1 MNRFK
6 LLSASLLLQ
15 AKISPAAIAAQF
27 KSNRAPSAGAP
38 QYISPENIK
47 IATLQMALQPYH
59 SLREYLEHLHSLVQQ
74 GAQKGAQLICFPEFT
89 GLLPLLIS
97 MTHYDACLDLA
108 DALLSGD
115 AQTAGALVAHY
126 QEYLA
131 APLFDCYYNVFSLL
145 AHHYQVYL
153 MAGSAVIAQ
162 KEGLYNRSFLFAPS
176 GDCILEQDKLYLTP
190 LEEQLGFVP
199 GQALEVAPTPLGRL
213 AVLPGKDSRTFEPA
227 KVAAAQ
233 GAQILLCPWGLHHT
247 HSLAFYQSG
256 PFMRCQEQQVF
267 AAVSSLVGDFD
278 HFTFRGQ
285 SGIYGPYEASR
296 TGTGVLAQSPSL
308 TEENVLI
315 SRVNLERLNRPMNL
329 RTADVNPALY
339 QQLKQAYAS
348 LKTQAVPPP
357 PAPEEEKP

>member
-27 KSNRAPSAGAP
+27 KSNRAPSAGTP

-108 DALLSGD
+108 DALVSGD

-190 LEEQLGFVP
+190 LEE
-199 GQALEVAPTPLGRL
+199 
-213 AVLPGKDSRTFEPA
+213 
-227 KVAAAQ
+227 
-233 GAQILLCPWGLHHT
+233 
-247 HSLAFYQSG
+247 
-256 PFMRCQEQQVF
+256 
-267 AAVSSLVGDFD
+267 
-278 HFTFRGQ
+278 
-285 SGIYGPYEASR
+285 
-296 TGTGVLAQSPSL
+296 
-308 TEENVLI
+308 
-315 SRVNLERLNRPMNL
+315 
-329 RTADVNPALY
+329 
-339 QQLKQAYAS
+339 
-348 LKTQAVPPP
+348 
-357 PAPEEEKP
+357 